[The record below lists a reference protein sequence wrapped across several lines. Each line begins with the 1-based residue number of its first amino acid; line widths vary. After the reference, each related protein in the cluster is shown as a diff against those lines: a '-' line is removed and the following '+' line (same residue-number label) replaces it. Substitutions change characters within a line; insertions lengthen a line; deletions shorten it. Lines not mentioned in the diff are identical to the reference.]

1 MSWKRFQGWE
11 PVRTTTTVDGVQTM
25 VAEPEWDEDERAH
38 MIALAMWEDSRCPL
52 CGGPVEDCQSP
63 EAERRFAGTP
73 PVRCHRTDA
82 IIRYQ
87 DKAGEYPRP
96 RALLWRAEDR
106 D

>member
-1 MSWKRFQGWE
+1 MQ
-11 PVRTTTTVDGVQTM
+11 TTVT
-25 VAEPEWDEDERAH
+25 EPEWDDEQRD
-38 MIALAMWEDSRCPL
+38 MMLSLAAWEESRCSL

-63 EAERRFAGTP
+63 EAERRFEGTP

-87 DKAGEYPRP
+87 EKAGEYPRS
-96 RALLWRAEDR
+96 RALLWRAGDK